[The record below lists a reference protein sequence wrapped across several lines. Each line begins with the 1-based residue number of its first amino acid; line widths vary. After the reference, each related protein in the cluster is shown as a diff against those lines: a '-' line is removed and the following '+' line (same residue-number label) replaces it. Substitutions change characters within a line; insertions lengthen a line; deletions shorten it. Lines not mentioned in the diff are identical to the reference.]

1 MIHKYVFG
9 KPFPTE
15 AVVTEVPAAEG
26 EPAYGTIET
35 KEGFCFT
42 YVMEDTDIVYGLGE
56 ANRGL
61 NKRGYCYISDCTDE
75 PNHTEDKRS
84 LYGAHNF
91 IIVSGKKTFGLF
103 FDYPSSITFDIGYT
117 RMDTLKVS
125 CGDADLNLFVIDGDS
140 PYDIVK
146 QFRKI
151 IGRSYIPPK
160 FAFGFG
166 QSRWGYKTNED
177 FRKDSMRLFGYAA
190 DHGKMKGLHDLFLH
204 ARTLYAYRVNSGGQ
218 KAENT
223 FAVARCSGVRG
234 NDLKIVIQANVDD
247 DSLYDVSTYLGTM
260 LVDSQ
265 TVSSASDLAENA
277 YVKFKQEAELAVTAA
292 TPLSGGT
299 NGTADGAA
307 HQKYLDKIESY
318 SYNTMGVAVTE
329 DTIKKLYVSFNR
341 RLRDEMGI
349 KFQLVLYQSAADY
362 MGTISVENK
371 TLDEGWP
378 ESSLADYTQT
388 QLAQG
393 LDKGQF
399 LLHRVNA
406 DIRVLEDI
414 NSMVTTTDTE
424 GDIFK
429 DNQVIRVIDQL
440 GNDDA
445 ALFQTK
451 YLGVV
456 PNKASGRTSLWSD
469 LKKLREDL
477 QAIGAIENFTDEDLT
492 VEQGDSKRSVVV
504 TGTIEVVNAMGRLYM
519 TNVVK

>member
-1 MIHKYVFG
+1 MALGGGTFVTQNKKLPGAYINFVSLARASAALFG
-9 KPFPTE
+9 
-15 AVVTEVPAAEG
+15 
-26 EPAYGTIET
+26 
-35 KEGFCFT
+35 
-42 YVMEDTDIVYGLGE
+42 
-56 ANRGL
+56 RGICTMPL
-61 NKRGYCYISDCTDE
+61 ELDWGTDE
-75 PNHTEDKRS
+75 EV
-84 LYGAHNF
+84 F
-91 IIVSGKKTFGLF
+91 EVS
-103 FDYPSSITFDIGYT
+103 
-117 RMDTLKVS
+117 
-125 CGDADLNLFVIDGDS
+125 
-140 PYDIVK
+140 
-146 QFRKI
+146 
-151 IGRSYIPPK
+151 
-160 FAFGFG
+160 
-166 QSRWGYKTNED
+166 NED

-378 ESSLADYTQT
+378 ESSLVY
-388 QLAQG
+388 
-393 LDKGQF
+393 
-399 LLHRVNA
+399 
-406 DIRVLEDI
+406 
-414 NSMVTTTDTE
+414 
-424 GDIFK
+424 
-429 DNQVIRVIDQL
+429 
-440 GNDDA
+440 
-445 ALFQTK
+445 
-451 YLGVV
+451 
-456 PNKASGRTSLWSD
+456 W
-469 LKKLREDL
+469 
-477 QAIGAIENFTDEDLT
+477 
-492 VEQGDSKRSVVV
+492 V
-504 TGTIEVVNAMGRLYM
+504 TGAECGCECGHPGAGRYQQHGDNHGHGRGYLQGQPGHPGHRP
-519 TNVVK
+519 TGQ

>member
-1 MIHKYVFG
+1 MALGGGTFVTQNKKLPGAYINFVSLARASAALFG
-9 KPFPTE
+9 
-15 AVVTEVPAAEG
+15 
-26 EPAYGTIET
+26 
-35 KEGFCFT
+35 
-42 YVMEDTDIVYGLGE
+42 
-56 ANRGL
+56 RGICTMPL
-61 NKRGYCYISDCTDE
+61 ELDWGTDE
-75 PNHTEDKRS
+75 EV
-84 LYGAHNF
+84 F
-91 IIVSGKKTFGLF
+91 EVS
-103 FDYPSSITFDIGYT
+103 
-117 RMDTLKVS
+117 
-125 CGDADLNLFVIDGDS
+125 
-140 PYDIVK
+140 
-146 QFRKI
+146 
-151 IGRSYIPPK
+151 
-160 FAFGFG
+160 
-166 QSRWGYKTNED
+166 NED

-378 ESSLADYTQT
+378 ESSLVYWVTGAECGCEVNRSCQNQRYDGSFTVFADYTQT